1 MEIDS
6 DFRHP
11 PLEVS
16 VASLERHFAS
26 ATGRARATL
35 RNPHLEPRVDE
46 EAWRRATPAAVLVP
60 IVRYD
65 ERLGVLLTR
74 RHHSISYPGHV
85 CFPGG
90 RADPADRSPEDTA
103 LREAEEEIALAR
115 DRVRVLGCL
124 GDYVTHSGFR
134 ITPVVGIVEPPLEL
148 VPAEGEVEEII
159 EFELSHLFDA
169 RSYRLRRHSPEAE
182 RAHFFLEYEGA
193 MVTGPTVSL
202 MMGFYEELLKTHP
215 R

>member
-6 DFRHP
+6 GFLHP
-11 PLEVS
+11 PLVVS

-26 ATGRARATL
+26 ATGRARAPL
-35 RNPHLEPRVDE
+35 RKPHPAPRGAD
-46 EAWRRATPAAVLVP
+46 AARQPATAAAVLVP
-60 IVRYD
+60 IVRHA
-65 ERLGVLLTR
+65 EHLGVLLTR

-103 LREAEEEIALAR
+103 LREAEEEISLAR
-115 DRVRVLGCL
+115 DRVRVLGSL

-148 VPAEGEVEEII
+148 APAEGEVEEII
-159 EFELSHLFDA
+159 EFELSHLLDA